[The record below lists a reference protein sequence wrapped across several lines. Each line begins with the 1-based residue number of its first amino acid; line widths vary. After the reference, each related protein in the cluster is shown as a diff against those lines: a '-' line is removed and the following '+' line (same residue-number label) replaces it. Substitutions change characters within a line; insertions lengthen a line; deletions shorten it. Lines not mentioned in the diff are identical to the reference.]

1 MAALTLYCKDAVPTG
16 ATLHRS
22 LQDGGS
28 ITAATTTTG
37 WVADSNASAQS
48 CLMVGG
54 TEVARNAATWGTT
67 LQPSAAPSTTL
78 GDCWRTENTYNGT
91 FANSNWV
98 FTFGFRS
105 VTAAYTGRLKLA
117 IRIWRTTS
125 QTGASAVELT
135 SGRVVSAATGANLS
149 TSADTTLTCT
159 WTPGATVTL
168 ADEYLFVNTGIEIT
182 SAGGGTTQDFDFRVS
197 SAGGYALV
205 TPNFVLNTTFAPG
218 IGADVVSGQ
227 TPVALRGSIFQ
238 PDIVQGVVSGQ
249 VPVAL
254 QDSIFQPGIAQV
266 IVSGLAPT
274 ATVDAGA
281 ATDQPHVWMPLW
293 GPLLAQ

>member
-28 ITAATTTTG
+28 VTAATTTTG
-37 WVADSNASAQS
+37 WVANQNAIAQS

-54 TEVARNAATWGTT
+54 TEVARTDATWGTT

-78 GDCWRTENTYNGT
+78 GDCWRTENTYNGQ

-105 VTAAYTGRLKLA
+105 ITAAYVGRLKLA

-125 QTGASAVELT
+125 QSGASAVELT
-135 SGRVVSAATGANLS
+135 SGRVVSAATAANLS

-159 WTPGATVTL
+159 WSPGATMTL
-168 ADEYLFVNTGIEIT
+168 VDEYLFVNCGIEIT
-182 SAGGGTTQDFDFRVS
+182 AAGSGNTQDFDFRVS
-197 SAGGYALV
+197 SPGAYALV
-205 TPNFVLNTTFAPG
+205 TPNFVPNTTRAPG
-218 IGADVVSGQ
+218 IGADVVAGL
-227 TPVALRGSIFQ
+227 TPAA
-238 PDIVQGVVSGQ
+238 VQS
-249 VPVAL
+249 AMM
-254 QDSIFQPGIAQV
+254 QPGSTAL
-266 IVSGLAPT
+266 IVLGLAPT
-274 ATVDAGA
+274 AAVSTPA
-281 ATDQPHVWMPLW
+281 ADLFNLRRPLMA
-293 GPLLAQ
+293 PLLAQ